1 MFVAIDAQG
10 NRVYADT
17 IEKDCSCF
25 CPVCNEQ
32 LRLRRGGINKP
43 HFAHKQDTD
52 CLYGKDKDY
61 KSEWHIRMQGY
72 FPKESCEVRFVDDET
87 GEVHI
92 ADVFIEGTNTV
103 LEFQHSPISET
114 EFMSRTAFHIKNGRR
129 IAWLFDESSSSLD
142 STFGRFR
149 LDEDLSWYGVPFYQ
163 WMRNPRKFLAKGPD
177 LKLGYNLYSI
187 DVYTGTEGDA
197 FHRIVAQR
205 DSFHL
210 VGLSL
215 HKFEMKEGF
224 DVDSLFS
231 YDPFW
236 AAEDR
241 ELARRQWL
249 ANQQKLA
256 MEQRINNLLFQPRRT
271 RRSRRF

>member
-1 MFVAIDAQG
+1 
-10 NRVYADT
+10 
-17 IEKDCSCF
+17 
-25 CPVCNEQ
+25 
-32 LRLRRGGINKP
+32 
-43 HFAHKQDTD
+43 
-52 CLYGKDKDY
+52 
-61 KSEWHIRMQGY
+61 MQGY

-92 ADVFIEGTNTV
+92 ADVFIKEANTV
-103 LEFQHSPISET
+103 LEFQHSPISED

-129 IAWLFDESSSSLD
+129 IAWFFDESSSSKE

-149 LDEDLSWYGVPFYQ
+149 LDEDLSWYGIPFYQ
-163 WMRNPRKFLAKGPD
+163 WMRNPRQFLAKGPD
-177 LKLGYNLYSI
+177 LKQGYYHYSI
-187 DVYTGTEGDA
+187 NVYTGTEGDV
-197 FHRIVAQR
+197 FHRIVGQHN
-205 DSFHL
+205 SFHW

-215 HKFEMKEGF
+215 SLLEMSSVSDAEK
-224 DVDSLFS
+224 LFT

-241 ELARRQWL
+241 ESARQQWI

-256 MEQRINNLLFQPRRT
+256 AQQRISNLLFQPRRT